1 MDIKQEHI
9 EATAFW
15 SSIAQGDKEVTAVLT
30 FAESRWTTATITAA
44 DGSEHAAS
52 TYAEH
57 IYINADA
64 IVNDNPQAD
73 PTLSPQL
80 QICAILVALQET
92 CTTDNWSY
100 GARLLFDLKKS
111 GINLK
116 RKTIAA
122 FLAQEGSWDTNR
134 SKTDLLT
141 GNFVATGIYCGRLKA
156 LCQSLIGK
164 PISQGGDKDGLIATI
179 DENEKL
185 TTHAEVLRKYLTD
198 YGIPYLNSV
207 GSTNAQSRIEAFL
220 EWLGKTDFY
229 EAPCSTRY
237 HLCTEGGL
245 SAHTINVLLQ
255 LIWQSLPANKQQ
267 IGACVLAAIGHDLCK
282 IGVYKKQY
290 KSKKVYLGENEPAPA
305 DSYVKED
312 QGGRFYWA
320 NDIGYTFEDKM
331 PFGHGRKSAYMLMGF
346 FPEIDE
352 SVFCAVDGHMG
363 SPETNPNYLKQF
375 SECPLALNLHLADTV
390 ASCLLECEL

>member
-15 SSIAQGDKEVTAVLT
+15 NSIAQGDKEVSAVLA
-30 FAESRWTTATITAA
+30 FAESRWASATIEAA
-44 DGSEHAAS
+44 DGSKHAAS

-64 IVNDNPQAD
+64 IVNDNPEAD
-73 PTLSPQL
+73 PSLSPQL

-92 CTTDNWSY
+92 CSSDSWSY

-111 GINLK
+111 GVNLK

-122 FLAQEGSWDTNR
+122 LLAQEGSWESNR
-134 SKTDLLT
+134 NKTDLMT

-164 PISQGGDKDGLIATI
+164 PVTQGGDKDGLITAI
-179 DENEKL
+179 EENEKL

-198 YGIPYLNSV
+198 YGIPYLDSV
-207 GSTNAQSRIEAFL
+207 GTTNAQARIDAFL

-229 EAPCSTRY
+229 EAPSS
-237 HLCTEGGL
+237 HLSVEGGL

-267 IGACVLAAIGHDLCK
+267 IGACVLSAIGHDLCEV
-282 IGVYKKQY
+282 GVAKKEY
-290 KSKKVYLGENEPAPA
+290 KSKKVYLGETEPAPTE
-305 DSYVKED
+305 SCVMED

-320 NDIGYTFEDKM
+320 NAIGYTYEDRM

-352 SVFCAVDGHMG
+352 TVFCAVDGHTG
-363 SPETNPNYLKQF
+363 SPETNPNYLKQL

-390 ASCLLECEL
+390 ASCLLEY